1 MKITIKL
8 KSERFSWSKD
18 VCCFHLY
25 TLVLKTIDFL
35 TSIVLLFNILARF
48 PEMVM
53 MGGAKVEGLRA
64 FNDLLQ
70 C

>member
-1 MKITIKL
+1 MKLTIKL

-25 TLVLKTIDFL
+25 TLVLKTIDF
-35 TSIVLLFNILARF
+35 FNDILARF